1 MIRYVAYM
9 PWVIMLPGCMI
20 GASEGGGQVI
30 SEGRSFR
37 LLQKYINGQFSQV
50 NADMQRT
57 TEPVSPLAL

>member
-1 MIRYVAYM
+1 
-9 PWVIMLPGCMI
+9 MLPGCMI

-37 LLQKYINGQFSQV
+37 LLQKFVNGQFSQV

-57 TEPVSPLAL
+57 TEPVSP